1 MLKIKDNIDLKELE
15 KFGFVENE
23 NYPNYVKDLIYNPS
37 YSDTLT
43 VDKNTRII
51 ERTICSANTG
61 AKTCKRVATSVVQDL
76 IKADMVE
83 KVVEDEQD

>member
-1 MLKIKDNIDLKELE
+1 MLKIKADKMKNLE
-15 KFGFVENE
+15 KYGFVEND
-23 NYPNYVKDLIYNPS
+23 NYPNYVKDLVYNPS

-51 ERTICSANTG
+51 ERTICTVSTG
-61 AKTCKRVATSVVQDL
+61 AKTCKRVAKSVIEDL

-83 KVVEDEQD
+83 VVEDE

>member
-1 MLKIKDNIDLKELE
+1 MLKIKADKMNDLE
-15 KFGFVENE
+15 KFGFIEND
-23 NYPNYVKDLIYNPS
+23 NYPNYVKDLVYNPS

-51 ERTICSANTG
+51 ERTICTISTG
-61 AKTCKRVATSVVQDL
+61 AKTCKRVAKSVIEDL

-83 KVVEDEQD
+83 KVVEDEQS

>member
-1 MLKIKDNIDLKELE
+1 MLKIKADKMKDIQ

-23 NYPNYVKDLIYNPS
+23 NYPNYVKDLVYNPS

-43 VDKNTRII
+43 VDKKTRII
-51 ERTICSANTG
+51 KRTICSVPTG
-61 AKTCKRVATSVVQDL
+61 AKTCKRVATSVIQDL

-83 KVVEDEQD
+83 VVEDE